1 MNIDDLG
8 SIEEKIAF
16 INGFLSAIQTLNTTS
31 NNIMDHSF
39 SLMKLVDNDLEKS
52 LQKKLNALATSFS
65 FNKINNWEQAF
76 KRDNIYFFSNVIS
89 AIEGD
94 GSIDQGHHLRLSNQI
109 NLNNQLSVFITS
121 INGILGL
128 FEYWEVFE
136 VTIDW
141 YDSADRTELFSH
153 AESNYVFKVN
163 EVDCLFLRLTAYD

>member
-1 MNIDDLG
+1 MNINDLR

-52 LQKKLNALATSFS
+52 LQTKLNALTTSIS

-76 KRDNIYFFSNVIS
+76 ERDNIYFFSNVIS
-89 AIEGD
+89 VIESD
-94 GSIDQGHHLRLSNQI
+94 RNINQESYLRLSNQI
-109 NLNNQLSVFITS
+109 NLNNQLSDFVNS
-121 INGILGL
+121 INSILGL

-136 VTIDW
+136 VKIDW
-141 YDSADRTELFSH
+141 YNSADRTTLFSH
-153 AESNYVFKVN
+153 AESNYVFKVGN
-163 EVDCLFLRLTAYD
+163 VDCLFLRLTAHD